1 MKVPIRSDQKKR
13 EETARV
19 KTRRRGCDEDA
30 RRRRETTTTTDDAM
44 AKYYG
49 DIAKAAKG
57 ASIGRPTDR
66 SKQIDRFRDS
76 MMMCPARRARSI

>member
-1 MKVPIRSDQKKR
+1 
-13 EETARV
+13 
-19 KTRRRGCDEDA
+19 
-30 RRRRETTTTTDDAM
+30 M

>member
-1 MKVPIRSDQKKR
+1 MEKETH

-30 RRRRETTTTTDDAM
+30 RRRRETTTTTTTDDAM

-57 ASIGRPTDR
+57 ASIGRPSDR
-66 SKQIDRFRDS
+66 SKQIDFRFDDDDV
-76 MMMCPARRARSI
+76 PLDARVRFDLI

>member
-1 MKVPIRSDQKKR
+1 
-13 EETARV
+13 
-19 KTRRRGCDEDA
+19 
-30 RRRRETTTTTDDAM
+30 M

-66 SKQIDRFRDS
+66 SKQIDRFPDS
-76 MMMCPARRARSI
+76 MMSRSTRAFDSIRFDLI

>member
-1 MKVPIRSDQKKR
+1 
-13 EETARV
+13 
-19 KTRRRGCDEDA
+19 
-30 RRRRETTTTTDDAM
+30 M

-66 SKQIDRFRDS
+66 SKEIDFAIR
-76 MMMCPARRARSI
+76 

>member
-1 MKVPIRSDQKKR
+1 
-13 EETARV
+13 
-19 KTRRRGCDEDA
+19 
-30 RRRRETTTTTDDAM
+30 M

-66 SKQIDRFRDS
+66 SKQIDRFPDS
-76 MMMCPARRARSI
+76 MMMMSRSTRAFDLI

>member
-1 MKVPIRSDQKKR
+1 
-13 EETARV
+13 
-19 KTRRRGCDEDA
+19 
-30 RRRRETTTTTDDAM
+30 M

-66 SKQIDRFRDS
+66 SKQIDSRFDDDDDV
-76 MMMCPARRARSI
+76 PLDARVRFDLI

>member
-1 MKVPIRSDQKKR
+1 VDA
-13 EETARV
+13 T
-19 KTRRRGCDEDA
+19 KTRDDDA
-30 RRRRETTTTTDDAM
+30 RRRRTTTDDAM

-66 SKQIDRFRDS
+66 SKS
-76 MMMCPARRARSI
+76 RSISRFDDDVPLDARVRFDLI

>member
-1 MKVPIRSDQKKR
+1 
-13 EETARV
+13 
-19 KTRRRGCDEDA
+19 
-30 RRRRETTTTTDDAM
+30 M

-66 SKQIDRFRDS
+66 SKEIDRFPDS
-76 MMMCPARRARSI
+76 MMMSRSTRAFDLI

>member
-1 MKVPIRSDQKKR
+1 MKVPIRSDQKIN
-13 EETARV
+13 ARV

-30 RRRRETTTTTDDAM
+30 RRRRETTTTTTDDAM

-66 SKQIDRFRDS
+66 SKQIDFPIR
-76 MMMCPARRARSI
+76 